1 MAGINYLTANW
12 TTTAIVAI
20 GGWILYLL
28 GLAVYRLYFS
38 PISKIPGPKL
48 AALTLWYEFYYDVVK
63 QGRYTWRIGEMHEK
77 YGPIVRIN
85 PYEVHIN
92 DPDYYNEIYTGP
104 SKRREKWAWSANMF
118 GTSSSFFSA
127 ISHDLHRRRRAPF
140 NPFFSR
146 ASVQKLEYMIK
157 DVVGQL
163 CSRLEGFRET
173 KEPVNLRHAFAA
185 VTMDVITD
193 YAFGTSYK
201 CLDEPDFAPIWP
213 DSVDSVSE
221 QSHLNK
227 QMPWILSL
235 MRQTPLWIVERMNP
249 HIMRLIRLQMV
260 STDDMVIRCWRC

>member
-1 MAGINYLTANW
+1 MAGFEYLTANW
-12 TTTAIVAI
+12 KTAASVAFGAWIV
-20 GGWILYLL
+20 YLL
-28 GLAVYRLYFS
+28 GLAIYRLYLS
-38 PISKIPGPKL
+38 PIAKVPGPKL

-104 SKRREKWAWSANMF
+104 GKRREKWAWSAGMF
-118 GTSSSFFSA
+118 GNSSSFFGA
-127 ISHDLHRRRRAPF
+127 VPHELHRRRRAPL

-146 ASVQKLEYMIK
+146 ASVQKLEPMIK
-157 DVVGQL
+157 DVVERL

-173 KEPVNLRHAFAA
+173 QEPVNLRHAFAA

-193 YAFGTSYK
+193 YTFGTSYK

-227 QMPWILSL
+227 QMPWILEM
-235 MRQTPLWIVERMNP
+235 MRMTPLWIVERMNP
-249 HIMRLIRLQMV
+249 HIMRLIRFQMV
-260 STDDMVIRCWRC
+260 SSAHDPIR